1 MWIVYILPASGYGCM
16 QLSGRLLLHLERKS
30 YKIIPRMP
38 GGPHILKKL
47 FWFWATFAAVPMGPD
62 ADLVTPGRYDQTMTA
77 SRTTLWHARC
87 SIEAHLST

>member
-16 QLSGRLLLHLERKS
+16 QLSGRLLHLERKS

-38 GGPHILKKL
+38 GGPRILKKL
-47 FWFWATFAAVPMGPD
+47 FWFWTTFAAVPMRPD
-62 ADLVTPGRYDQTMTA
+62 ADLVTAGRYDQTMTA